1 MIRIIFILESK
12 DDFSYDYE
20 SILLGSALK
29 WIKENKLV
37 WALGKVNLIIMYK
50 NELSPEKKAI
60 TQEFTWSNTPKGPS
74 MDNYDTS

>member
-20 SILLGSALK
+20 SILLGSALE

-74 MDNYDTS
+74 IDNYDTS